1 VVHCGGILEM
11 KKIAALAEAH
21 FIDCAP
27 HNPQSWVSTMASLHV
42 DACTPNCVIQEHIQG
57 PAWQADLFRTELKIE
72 AGFAGLP
79 AAPGLGLG
87 FDEAEAA
94 RHPYVPDFRPEWR
107 WEDGSVADW

>member
-1 VVHCGGILEM
+1 LVDQLVG
-11 KKIAALAEAH
+11 AEVTENEDRRAQ
-21 FIDCAP
+21 D
-27 HNPQSWVSTMASLHV
+27 
-42 DACTPNCVIQEHIQG
+42 IQG
-57 PAWQADLFRTELKIE
+57 PAWQADLFQTELKIE
-72 AGFAGLP
+72 AGFAALP

>member
-1 VVHCGGILEM
+1 MEM
-11 KKIAALAEAH
+11 KKIAAVAEAH

-27 HNPQSWVSTMASLHV
+27 HNPQSWVSTFASIHV
-42 DACTPNCVIQEHIQG
+42 DACTPNCVIQEYIQG
-57 PAWQADLFRTELKIE
+57 PAWQADLFQTELFIE
-72 AGFAGLP
+72 NGYAPLP
-79 AAPGLGLG
+79 TRPGLGLE